1 MPNPTS
7 ASSELN
13 EDKLKQMKVAILTAE
28 SEYTSTRSKTRDEM
42 VDLIKRTIVS
52 IADKT
57 Y

>member
-7 ASSELN
+7 AYSELN

-28 SEYTSTRSKTRDEM
+28 SEYTSTRSKTKDEM
-42 VDLIKRTIVS
+42 VGLIKRTIVS

>member
-52 IADKT
+52 VADKT